1 MQVKNTV
8 LNYISISM
16 PIIQKNYKQNQLPKK
31 YKAVAQRFKLHSLLL
46 TGIMSALFFLCG
58 CHNGRPVPSS
68 LSGDTLNLKYSHYL
82 NIIEYDSFSIARIRN
97 PWDTTRLLHTYILID
112 KQQPVPQNLPEG
124 TIVRIPVEKAVAY
137 SSVHCS
143 LFEQLGKTKVI
154 TGICNPEFVMLPEI
168 KKRLSEGLIQDMGDG
183 QNPNLE
189 RIIDEHPDILMPS
202 PFENSGSYGKLGSLN
217 IPIIE
222 CADYLEVSA
231 LARAEWMRFYGR
243 LLGCPDKADS
253 LFDAVETAYND
264 LTLKAKQA
272 SERPKL
278 LCEMRTGATWFVS
291 GGNTATGRMYQDA
304 GAEYLFNDYQKSGAA
319 ALTFETVFERAQDA
333 DIWLIKYNLAQ
344 DLSYNQLKQDYAP
357 YANFKAWKEKNIYG
371 CNTRYIPYYE
381 QTPFQPQLLLED
393 LIRIF
398 HPELLPEA
406 PLKYFKKL
414 N

>member
-1 MQVKNTV
+1 
-8 LNYISISM
+8 M
-16 PIIQKNYKQNQLPKK
+16 PIFQEIFKQDLSSKKNKIITPQ
-31 YKAVAQRFKLHSLLL
+31 FKIHLILLV
-46 TGIMSALFFLCG
+46 GILSVLFFFSG
-58 CHNGRPVPSS
+58 CHNGRPTVHS
-68 LSGDTLNLKYSHYL
+68 LSGDTLKLKYSSYL

-97 PWDTTRLLHTYILID
+97 PWDTTRLLHTYILIE
-112 KQQPVPQNLPEG
+112 KQLPVPKNLPKG

-143 LFEQLGKTKVI
+143 LFEQLGKTEVI
-154 TGICNPEFVMLPEI
+154 TGICNPEFVMLPQI
-168 KKRLSEGLIQDMGDG
+168 RKRLSEGLIQDMGDG

-202 PFENSGSYGKLGSLN
+202 PFENSGTYGKLGNLN

-253 LFDAVETAYND
+253 LFHAVETAYNE
-264 LTLKAKQA
+264 LTSKTKQA
-272 SERPKL
+272 AARPKL

-304 GAEYLFNDYQKSGAA
+304 GADYLFNDYQKSSAA
-319 ALTFETVFERAQDA
+319 ALTFESVFERAQDA

-344 DLSYNQLKQDYAP
+344 DLSYQQLKKDYAP

-381 QTPFQPQLLLED
+381 ETPFQPQLLLED

-398 HPELLPEA
+398 HPDLLPEA

-414 N
+414 D